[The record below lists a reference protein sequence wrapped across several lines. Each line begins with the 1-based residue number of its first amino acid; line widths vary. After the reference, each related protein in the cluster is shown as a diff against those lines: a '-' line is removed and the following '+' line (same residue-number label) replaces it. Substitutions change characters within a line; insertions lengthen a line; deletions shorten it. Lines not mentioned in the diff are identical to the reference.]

1 MSACLL
7 SAYVSSFFMGYYG
20 TDAGV
25 AAAEI
30 APVCEEIMKLIPLVL
45 YFLIFE
51 PNTEELPAA
60 AIAIAVGFAT
70 FENACYLTENGAEN
84 LSFMLIRGVSAG
96 ALHIAV
102 RHCGGIWHCA
112 GISPPLAG
120 CDRNGGH
127 SRRVHRDAR
136 DLQSPDF
143 RGGRMAGG
151 GLSDPVD
158 RNRVPVHREAG
169 FEKENQIMKGT
180 QCRARLYIMISA
192 CLFRISSFP
201 ERIYILHLG
210 HACFSNAR
218 KTGLQGRYI

>member
-1 MSACLL
+1 MTYIENIFLCLALPPILSLFFTSGGARRFMLFFTIGMSACLL

-96 ALHIAV
+96 ALHLLCGIAA
-102 RHCGGIWHCA
+102 GFGIAQVFRRRWLAVTGTA
-112 GISPPLAG
+112 GILGA
-120 CDRNGGH
+120 CTAMHAIYN
-127 SRRVHRDAR
+127 
-136 DLQSPDF
+136 L
-143 RGGRMAGG
+143 
-151 GLSDPVD
+151 L
-158 RNRVPVHREAG
+158 
-169 FEKENQIMKGT
+169 
-180 QCRARLYIMISA
+180 ISA
-192 CLFRISSFP
+192 EGAWQAAGYLIPSIAIVCLFIGKQALKKK
-201 ERIYILHLG
+201 IKL
-210 HACFSNAR
+210 
-218 KTGLQGRYI
+218 